1 MHFRAGRP
9 RRPCSTIARVTH
21 EHPHVPV
28 RAVLLICA
36 ATLCFAS
43 LDTAVKY
50 LSARYPVPLLVW
62 ARWTIQALAIAAW
75 LAPREGLSFVRTRHP
90 LRHLVRG
97 GVLIGSSLCFVYA
110 LRDMPLAGV
119 TALNYSTPMMVVV
132 LAVIML
138 GERLTPMRIAF
149 VVAGVVGMLL
159 IVKPGTDVF
168 RGASLLALASAAFY
182 ALYQIMTRKMSEEGA
197 GVLLFYPALVG
208 CALMTAVLLLAPDL
222 LVPMPWEHVAML
234 VVGGMVGTFGHLLF
248 IFAFQRAPAS
258 ALTPFTYV
266 HLIWATLLGLV
277 VFGTFPDA
285 ATIAGMAI
293 IAGSGLVMT
302 LHERRRSTLPADK
315 AGPVTVD

>member
-1 MHFRAGRP
+1 MK
-9 RRPCSTIARVTH
+9 H
-21 EHPHVPV
+21 EHVPV

-62 ARWTIQALAIAAW
+62 ARWTIQALAIVAW
-75 LAPREGLSFVRTRHP
+75 LAPRSGASFVRTAH
-90 LRHLVRG
+90 LAHNLVRG
-97 GVLIGSSLCFVYA
+97 AVLIGSSICFVYA
-110 LRDMPLAGV
+110 LRDLPLANV

-132 LAVIML
+132 LAVVVL
-138 GERLTPMRIAF
+138 RERLTPTRVAF

-182 ALYQIMTRKMSEEGA
+182 ATFQIMTRRMASEDA

-208 CALMTAVLLLAPDL
+208 TLAMSVALAFSLDSIVA
-222 LVPMPWEHVAML
+222 MPWTHVAML
-234 VVGGMVGTFGHLLF
+234 VVGGMVGTLGHFLF
-248 IFAFQRAPAS
+248 ILAFQRGAAS

-266 HLIWATLLGLV
+266 HLVWATLIGWLV
-277 VFGTFPDA
+277 FDTFPDGWSL
-285 ATIAGMAI
+285 AGMAI
-293 IAGSGLVMT
+293 IAGSGLWIT
-302 LHERRRSTLPADK
+302 LHERWRSAADAAR

>member
-1 MHFRAGRP
+1 VRHA
-9 RRPCSTIARVTH
+9 
-21 EHPHVPV
+21 HPHVPI

-43 LDTAVKY
+43 LDAVVKS

-62 ARWTIQALAIAAW
+62 ARWTIQVLAIAAW
-75 LAPREGLSFVRTRHP
+75 LAPREGFSFVRTRHP
-90 LRHLVRG
+90 AGHLVRG

-110 LRDMPLAGV
+110 LREMPLAAV

-132 LAVIML
+132 LAVLVL
-138 GERLTPMRIAF
+138 GERLTAMRVAF

-182 ALYQIMTRKMSEEGA
+182 ALYQILTRRMSDEPA

-208 CALMTAVLLLAPDL
+208 CALMTAVMLLVPGLW
-222 LVPMPWEHVAML
+222 VPMPWEHVAML
-234 VVGGMVGTFGHLLF
+234 VIGGMVGTFGHLLF

-266 HLIWATLLGLV
+266 HLVWATLLGLAI
-277 VFGTFPDA
+277 FGTFPDA

-293 IAGSGLVMT
+293 IAGSGLVMA
-302 LHERRRSTLPADK
+302 LHERRRAAPAADK

>member
-1 MHFRAGRP
+1 MHRGAGRA
-9 RRPCSTIARVTH
+9 RRRCSNIAAVTH

-50 LSARYPVPLLVW
+50 LSALYPVPLLVW

-75 LAPREGLSFVRTRHP
+75 LAPREGLTFVRTRHP
-90 LRHLVRG
+90 FRHLVRG
-97 GVLIGSSLCFVYA
+97 AVLIGSSLCFVYA
-110 LRDMPLAGV
+110 LRDLPLANV

-149 VVAGVVGMLL
+149 VVAGMVGMLL
-159 IVKPGTDVF
+159 IVRPGSDVF

-182 ALYQIMTRKMSEEGA
+182 ALYQIMTRRMSDEDA

-208 CALMTAVLLLAPDL
+208 CAVMTAVLVLTPGM
-222 LVPMPWEHVAML
+222 LVAMPWEHVAML

-266 HLIWATLLGLV
+266 HLVWATLIGWS

-285 ATIAGMAI
+285 GTIAGMAI
-293 IAGSGLVMT
+293 IAGSGLVIT
-302 LHERRRSTLPADK
+302 LHERRRATLPADK

>member
-1 MHFRAGRP
+1 M
-9 RRPCSTIARVTH
+9 TH

-50 LSARYPVPLLVW
+50 LSALYPVPLLVW
-62 ARWTIQALAIAAW
+62 SRWTIQALAIAAW

-132 LAVIML
+132 LAALML
-138 GERLTPMRIAF
+138 GERLTAMRIAF

-168 RGASLLALASAAFY
+168 RGASLLAAHGRPS
-182 ALYQIMTRKMSEEGA
+182 
-197 GVLLFYPALVG
+197 
-208 CALMTAVLLLAPDL
+208 
-222 LVPMPWEHVAML
+222 
-234 VVGGMVGTFGHLLF
+234 
-248 IFAFQRAPAS
+248 S
-258 ALTPFTYV
+258 ALSFLTS
-266 HLIWATLLGLV
+266 LV
-277 VFGTFPDA
+277 F
-285 ATIAGMAI
+285 
-293 IAGSGLVMT
+293 S
-302 LHERRRSTLPADK
+302 S
-315 AGPVTVD
+315 